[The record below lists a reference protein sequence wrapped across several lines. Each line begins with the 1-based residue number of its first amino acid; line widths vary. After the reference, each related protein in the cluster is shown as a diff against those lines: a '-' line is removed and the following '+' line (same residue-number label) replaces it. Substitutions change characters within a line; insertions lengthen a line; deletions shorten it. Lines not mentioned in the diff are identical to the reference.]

1 MQKAMQHSAQKAAF
15 PNLILKYRIKIW
27 KGRIKWDSFHAF
39 WLIELCALKM
49 VMQLNMLSIK
59 VKFYNPAIN
68 LPNIMV
74 GNEDGHAVWKFR
86 IWMKSFKRKN

>member
-1 MQKAMQHSAQKAAF
+1 
-15 PNLILKYRIKIW
+15 
-27 KGRIKWDSFHAF
+27 
-39 WLIELCALKM
+39 M

-86 IWMKSFKRKN
+86 IWMKSFRRQI